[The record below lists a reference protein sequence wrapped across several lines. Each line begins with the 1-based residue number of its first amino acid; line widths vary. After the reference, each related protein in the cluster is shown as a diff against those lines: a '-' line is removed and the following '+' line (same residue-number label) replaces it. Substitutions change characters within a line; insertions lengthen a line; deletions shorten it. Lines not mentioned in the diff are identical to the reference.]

1 MSSGRT
7 HKRRN
12 LDSVATYAP
21 DTNVPCPDLS
31 TAPLIRR
38 FSPQNQTLHP
48 EEQRYISERANNV
61 LPNAWKDWLGDGSG
75 IGYDLSTFSPAT
87 YPKIGIAVPGGGL
100 RAAQY
105 GAGCLLGLDARNATA
120 KAAGTGGLLQVASY
134 LSGLSALDELS
145 RRVLADRL
153 LILQQLAQDRRPRF
167 RRRQD
172 LSGWM
177 LDLSFVTPDGVD
189 LLSDRNQA
197 FYGSILY
204 GIIAK
209 ADRGVDTS
217 LTDPWSRMISYHFL
231 NQTTR
236 ENFFSNDTGHGS
248 GQLWS
253 RIPQIPAYQSRSVP
267 FPIVVADSR
276 PVGSNLTATLPLNS
290 VVYEI
295 TPLEFASFDPFLS
308 TGMNLS
314 YAGTHLSNGR
324 SINGTA
330 CVTGLDQA
338 GFVMGTSASLF
349 NQILDFARNTLSQF
363 SSSDSAGLLYVLSR
377 QLQQVRTRADD
388 VANWP
393 NPFQGLDIPDFQDVN
408 ASWLELIDGSSN
420 QENIPY
426 GPLLVRAR
434 NLDVIV
440 TAEGS
445 ADDPVNNWPNGTGLI
460 FTSTRQTTL
469 LQSTHQQF
477 PPIPSTPE
485 DFIATGVN
493 AHPTF
498 FGCDPSSTD
507 NYPLIIYLPNAPP
520 ISGNDPV
527 TNTPT
532 FQLTY
537 TLHHTRLFIDQVFS
551 NTISGFTPKSNSPD
565 PNWGKCLQCAAFDR
579 ARSKVSPAVPRSTIC
594 IQCFNQYCY
603 NSQNPSSKSELPN
616 RKLEFV
622 DPDPQGLSK
631 IQVFFSVNKFKLLG
645 GLIGLIVLILL
656 ITAGFILFRK
666 HSRSSKYQKI
676 TPASSTLIFEEFK
689 DHPIAESYKMT
700 IYSK

>member
-1 MSSGRT
+1 MIAQNPEALFQLLGIEPDDEEGAGPVPPGAHVVNVTEEERAAILRLEALGFPRQAVLEAYFACDKNEELAANYLFENMKVCLWTLALFAGMTSGRT

-12 LDSVATYAP
+12 LDSVAAYAP
-21 DTNVPCPDLS
+21 NTNVPCPDLS

-48 EEQRYISERANNV
+48 EEERYISERANNV
-61 LPNAWKDWLGDGSG
+61 LPNAWKDWLGDGLG

-134 LSGLSALDELS
+134 ISALSGGSWLTGSLFFNNWPKIDDL
-145 RRVLADRL
+145 VLGDG
-153 LILQQLAQDRRPRF
+153 
-167 RRRQD
+167 QD

-177 LDLSFVTPDGVD
+177 LDLPFVTPDGVD

-204 GIIAK
+204 SIIAK

-253 RIPQIPAYQSRSVP
+253 RIPQIPVYQSRSVP

-276 PVGSNLTATLPLNS
+276 PVGSNLTTTLPLNS

-314 YAGTHLSNGR
+314 YAGTHLTNGR

-393 NPFQGLDIPDFQDVN
+393 NPFQELDIPDFQDVN
-408 ASWLELIDGSSN
+408 ASWLELIDGSS
-420 QENIPY
+420 I
-426 GPLLVRAR
+426 RK
-434 NLDVIV
+434 
-440 TAEGS
+440 T
-445 ADDPVNNWPNGTGLI
+445 
-460 FTSTRQTTL
+460 
-469 LQSTHQQF
+469 F
-477 PPIPSTPE
+477 PMKEVQMIL
-485 DFIATGVN
+485 
-493 AHPTF
+493 
-498 FGCDPSSTD
+498 C
-507 NYPLIIYLPNAPP
+507 II
-520 ISGNDPV
+520 GQMVQD
-527 TNTPT
+527 
-532 FQLTY
+532 
-537 TLHHTRLFIDQVFS
+537 
-551 NTISGFTPKSNSPD
+551 
-565 PNWGKCLQCAAFDR
+565 
-579 ARSKVSPAVPRSTIC
+579 
-594 IQCFNQYCY
+594 
-603 NSQNPSSKSELPN
+603 
-616 RKLEFV
+616 
-622 DPDPQGLSK
+622 
-631 IQVFFSVNKFKLLG
+631 
-645 GLIGLIVLILL
+645 
-656 ITAGFILFRK
+656 
-666 HSRSSKYQKI
+666 
-676 TPASSTLIFEEFK
+676 
-689 DHPIAESYKMT
+689 
-700 IYSK
+700 